1 VTSSVDSSILWRPI
15 FDDILYIDIKEIRD
29 FSVSIVH
36 CRGLNMKAK
45 RSSAHIIWLGIFLL
59 MLSGCATTEY
69 PPLEGGPA
77 PAQVTPDY
85 IIGAGDSIEI
95 FVWRNP
101 ELSSNVVVR
110 PDGKITTPL
119 VEDVPA
125 SGKTPTQLARDME
138 KELSVYV
145 KNPVVTVMVG
155 GFVGPYA
162 EQIRVV
168 GQATNPQ
175 ALPYRDQMTLLDLM
189 IAVGGLT
196 EFADG
201 NKSIVVRVIDGEW
214 QQFGVRIDD
223 LINGADISAN
233 TYVLPG
239 DILIVPESWF

>member
-1 VTSSVDSSILWRPI
+1 MNALLSSSVI
-15 FDDILYIDIKEIRD
+15 IKAG
-29 FSVSIVH
+29 
-36 CRGLNMKAK
+36 C
-45 RSSAHIIWLGIFLL
+45 IFLIYL
-59 MLSGCATTEY
+59 GLSGCATTEY

-85 IIGAGDSIEI
+85 LIGAGDSVNI

-101 ELSSNVVVR
+101 ELSSSVTVR

-119 VEDVPA
+119 IEDVPA

-145 KNPVVTVMVG
+145 KNPVVTVMVS
-155 GFVGPYA
+155 GFIGPYS

-175 ALPYRDQMTLLDLM
+175 ALPYRDQMTLLDL
-189 IAVGGLT
+189 IVAVGGLT
-196 EFADG
+196 EFAAG
-201 NKSIVVRVIDGEW
+201 NRSSIVRVVDGEW
-214 QQFGVRIDD
+214 KQFGVRIDD

-233 TYVLPG
+233 AYILPG
-239 DILIVPESWF
+239 DILIIPESWF

>member
-1 VTSSVDSSILWRPI
+1 
-15 FDDILYIDIKEIRD
+15 
-29 FSVSIVH
+29 
-36 CRGLNMKAK
+36 MKAI
-45 RSSAHIIWLGIFLL
+45 RSFIYIICLGIFLQL
-59 MLSGCATTEY
+59 SSGCATTEY

-77 PAQVTPDY
+77 PAQITPDY
-85 IIGAGDSIEI
+85 IIGAGDNIDI

-101 ELSSNVVVR
+101 ELSSGVTVR

-155 GFVGPYA
+155 GFVGPYD

-168 GQATNPQ
+168 GQAANPQ
-175 ALPYRDQMTLLDLM
+175 ALPYRDQMSLLDLM

-201 NKSIVVRVIDGEW
+201 NKSIVVRVVDGEW

-239 DILIVPESWF
+239 DILIIPESWF

>member
-1 VTSSVDSSILWRPI
+1 
-15 FDDILYIDIKEIRD
+15 
-29 FSVSIVH
+29 
-36 CRGLNMKAK
+36 MKAIK
-45 RSSAHIIWLGIFLL
+45 FPVRIFWLGVFLL
-59 MLSGCATTEY
+59 VLSGCATKY

-85 IIGAGDSIEI
+85 IIGAGDSVNI

-101 ELSSNVVVR
+101 ELSSDVTVR

-155 GFVGPYA
+155 GFIGPYD

-175 ALPYRDQMTLLDLM
+175 ALPYRDQMSLLDLM

-201 NKSIVVRVIDGEW
+201 NKAIVVRVIDGEW

-233 TYVLPG
+233 TYMLPG

>member
-1 VTSSVDSSILWRPI
+1 
-15 FDDILYIDIKEIRD
+15 
-29 FSVSIVH
+29 
-36 CRGLNMKAK
+36 MKAIK
-45 RSSAHIIWLGIFLL
+45 SSAYIIWLGIFLL

-85 IIGAGDSIEI
+85 IIGAGDTIDI

-101 ELSSNVVVR
+101 ELSSGVTVR

-119 VEDVPA
+119 IEDVPA

-145 KNPVVTVMVG
+145 KNPVVTVMVN

-223 LINGADISAN
+223 LINGADITAN

>member
-1 VTSSVDSSILWRPI
+1 LDK
-15 FDDILYIDIKEIRD
+15 YQRD
-29 FSVSIVH
+29 MEFFSDQYP
-36 CRGLNMKAK
+36 CRGLTMKAIK
-45 RSSAHIIWLGIFLL
+45 SLACILWLGVFLL
-59 MLSGCATTEY
+59 ALSGCATKY

-101 ELSSNVVVR
+101 ELSSGVTVR

-155 GFVGPYA
+155 GFVGPY
-162 EQIRVV
+162 EQQIRVV

-175 ALPYRDQMTLLDLM
+175 ALPYRDQMTLLDLI

-201 NKSIVVRVIDGEW
+201 NKSIIVRVIDGEW

-239 DILIVPESWF
+239 DVLVVPESWF

>member
-1 VTSSVDSSILWRPI
+1 MKAINSSV
-15 FDDILYIDIKEIRD
+15 
-29 FSVSIVH
+29 
-36 CRGLNMKAK
+36 CT
-45 RSSAHIIWLGIFLL
+45 IWLGVFLL
-59 MLSGCATTEY
+59 LLSGCATTDY

-85 IIGAGDSIEI
+85 IVGAGDSVNI

-101 ELSSNVVVR
+101 ELSSTVTVR

-155 GFVGPYA
+155 GFIGPYD

-168 GQATNPQ
+168 GQASNPM

-196 EFADG
+196 EFAAG
-201 NKSIVVRVIDGEW
+201 NKAIVVRVIDGEW

-239 DILIVPESWF
+239 DILIIPESWF

>member
-1 VTSSVDSSILWRPI
+1 MKAIKSSV
-15 FDDILYIDIKEIRD
+15 
-29 FSVSIVH
+29 
-36 CRGLNMKAK
+36 C
-45 RSSAHIIWLGIFLL
+45 IIWLGVF
-59 MLSGCATTEY
+59 MLVLTGCATSKY

-85 IIGAGDSIEI
+85 IIGAGDSVEI

-101 ELSSNVVVR
+101 ELSSGVTVR

-145 KNPVVTVMVG
+145 KNPVVTVMVN
-155 GFVGPYA
+155 GFIGPYDQ
-162 EQIRVV
+162 QIRVV
-168 GQATNPQ
+168 GQAANPQ
-175 ALPYRDQMTLLDLM
+175 ALPYRDQMSLLDLI

-201 NKSIVVRVIDGEW
+201 NKGIVVRVIDGEW

-233 TYVLPG
+233 TYILPG
-239 DILIVPESWF
+239 DILIIPESWF

>member
-1 VTSSVDSSILWRPI
+1 
-15 FDDILYIDIKEIRD
+15 
-29 FSVSIVH
+29 
-36 CRGLNMKAK
+36 MKAIK
-45 RSSAHIIWLGIFLL
+45 SSAYIIWLGIFLL

-85 IIGAGDSIEI
+85 IIGAGDSINI

-101 ELSSNVVVR
+101 ELSSGVTVR

-119 VEDVPA
+119 IEDVPA

-145 KNPVVTVMVG
+145 KNPVVTVMVN
-155 GFVGPYA
+155 GFIGPYA

-223 LINGADISAN
+223 LINGADITAN

>member
-1 VTSSVDSSILWRPI
+1 
-15 FDDILYIDIKEIRD
+15 
-29 FSVSIVH
+29 
-36 CRGLNMKAK
+36 MKAIK
-45 RSSAHIIWLGIFLL
+45 FSAYITWLGIFLL

-85 IIGAGDSIEI
+85 IIGAGDTIEI

-101 ELSSNVVVR
+101 ELSSGVTVR

>member
-1 VTSSVDSSILWRPI
+1 
-15 FDDILYIDIKEIRD
+15 
-29 FSVSIVH
+29 
-36 CRGLNMKAK
+36 MKAIK
-45 RSSAHIIWLGIFLL
+45 SFTGIIWLGVFLL
-59 MLSGCATTEY
+59 VLSGCATKY

-85 IIGAGDSIEI
+85 IIGAGDTIEI

-101 ELSSNVVVR
+101 ELSSGVTVR

-155 GFVGPYA
+155 GFVGPYE

-168 GQATNPQ
+168 GQASNPQ
-175 ALPYRDQMTLLDLM
+175 ALPYRDQMTLLDLI

-201 NKSIVVRVIDGEW
+201 NKSIIVRVIDGEW

-233 TYVLPG
+233 TYILPG

>member
-1 VTSSVDSSILWRPI
+1 
-15 FDDILYIDIKEIRD
+15 
-29 FSVSIVH
+29 
-36 CRGLNMKAK
+36 MKAIQFPV
-45 RSSAHIIWLGIFLL
+45 RIFWLGIFLL
-59 MLSGCATTEY
+59 VLSGCATKY

-85 IIGAGDSIEI
+85 IIGAGDSISI

-101 ELSSNVVVR
+101 ELSSGVTVR

-155 GFVGPYA
+155 GFVGPYE

-175 ALPYRDQMTLLDLM
+175 ALPYRDQMTLLDLI

-201 NKSIVVRVIDGEW
+201 NKAIVVRVIDGEW

-233 TYVLPG
+233 TYMLPG

>member
-1 VTSSVDSSILWRPI
+1 MKAIKSSFCSIL
-15 FDDILYIDIKEIRD
+15 F
-29 FSVSIVH
+29 VV
-36 CRGLNMKAK
+36 
-45 RSSAHIIWLGIFLL
+45 FLL
-59 MLSGCATTEY
+59 CLSGCATNKF

-77 PAQVTPDY
+77 PAQRTPDY

-101 ELSSNVVVR
+101 ELSSNVTVR

-145 KNPVVTVMVG
+145 KNPVVTVMVN
-155 GFVGPYA
+155 GFIGPYD

-168 GQATNPQ
+168 GQASNPM
-175 ALPYRDQMTLLDLM
+175 AITYRDQMTLLDLM
-189 IAVGGLT
+189 ITVGGLT

-201 NKSIVVRVIDGEW
+201 NKTVVVRVIDGEW
-214 QQFGVRIDD
+214 QQFGVRLDD
-223 LINGADISAN
+223 LVNGADISAN

-239 DILIVPESWF
+239 DILIIPESWF

>member
-1 VTSSVDSSILWRPI
+1 
-15 FDDILYIDIKEIRD
+15 
-29 FSVSIVH
+29 
-36 CRGLNMKAK
+36 MKAIN
-45 RSSAHIIWLGIFLL
+45 SPAHIIWFGIFLL
-59 MLSGCATTEY
+59 ILSGCATKY

-85 IIGAGDSIEI
+85 IIGAGDTIDI

-101 ELSSNVVVR
+101 ELSSGVTVR

-155 GFVGPYA
+155 GFVGPYD

-168 GQATNPQ
+168 GQAANPQ
-175 ALPYRDQMTLLDLM
+175 ALPYRDQMTLLDLI

-196 EFADG
+196 DFAAG
-201 NKSIVVRVIDGEW
+201 NNSIIVRVIDGEW

-233 TYVLPG
+233 THVLPG
-239 DILIVPESWF
+239 DILIIPESWF

>member
-1 VTSSVDSSILWRPI
+1 MTAIKSSI
-15 FDDILYIDIKEIRD
+15 
-29 FSVSIVH
+29 
-36 CRGLNMKAK
+36 C
-45 RSSAHIIWLGIFLL
+45 IIWLGIFLFL
-59 MLSGCATTEY
+59 SSGCATTEY

-85 IIGAGDSIEI
+85 IIGAGDSIDI

-101 ELSSNVVVR
+101 ELSSGVTVR

-155 GFVGPYA
+155 GFIGPYA

-175 ALPYRDQMTLLDLM
+175 ALPYRDQMSLLDLV

-201 NKSIVVRVIDGEW
+201 NKAIVVRVIDGEW

-239 DILIVPESWF
+239 DILIIPESWF